1 MKSHNR
7 TYTRTKSIEV
17 KETEVVYTLETV
29 DDLKDPGFIECIKK
43 YNSDGYQYCP
53 GNCSSE
59 YKLTEDLEKLIKSK
73 MKVDETVYL
82 SLGDEVLVID
92 NEDVRDSY
100 GSFGVTSL
108 YFSIRPLIKSLDYFK
123 K

>member
-7 TYTRTKSIEV
+7 TYTRTKSIEI

-29 DDLKDPGFIECIKK
+29 DDLTSPEFIEYVRKV
-43 YNSDGYQYCP
+43 NSDGYRYHP
-53 GNCSSE
+53 ND
-59 YKLTEDLEKLIKSK
+59 YDPFRLTEDLEKLIESK
-73 MKVDETVYL
+73 MKVDETVYV

-92 NEDVRDSY
+92 NEDVRDNY